1 MPRYRRISNPIVS
14 ISRRSAAL
22 ICAGLA
28 LMALIIIMTLA
39 LSHRGPAARI
49 AFDDASDTL
58 IVNNLRAVRL
68 PARVLDA
75 KGRVVAK
82 QTLHYERMS
91 GDAIPVSAN
100 GVITCAQRGDV
111 AVRASLGAI
120 ATGIV
125 VRCRPVRAIESSSWI
140 NLIVG
145 DSATEL
151 PFTAIGVDGRP
162 VMQVRGAVKV
172 LDSTVAT
179 LEKLNIRPR
188 ARGETVAAV
197 RIGDQETRIRV
208 LVHEQVNAFTGLR
221 PDQRVVAVP
230 VRLARGDTVRL
241 SLPAGALWIKYLP
254 RRVGEPP
261 PSIDLGIIG
270 ACSAGGDGLHQY
282 RLPPNEYGT
291 SYCLVDRGPSIVVV
305 AHGQSGLPVVD
316 GWLALDRAELR

>member
-1 MPRYRRISNPIVS
+1 MVS
-14 ISRRSAAL
+14 ISRKSAVL
-22 ICAGLA
+22 SCAGLA
-28 LMALIIIMTLA
+28 LLA
-39 LSHRGPAARI
+39 LSVITTFALSRPGPPARI
-49 AFDDASDTL
+49 AFEDAQDTL

-75 KGRVVAK
+75 NGRVLEAP
-82 QTLHYERMS
+82 TLHYERVN

-100 GVITCAQRGDV
+100 GVLTCKQRGDV
-111 AVRASLGAI
+111 TVRASLGAI
-120 ATGIV
+120 ATGLV

-151 PFTAIGVDGRP
+151 PFTAIGIDGRP
-162 VMQVRGAVKV
+162 VMQVRGAMRV

-179 LEKLNIRPR
+179 LEKLNIRPH
-188 ARGETVAAV
+188 ARGETVATM

-208 LVHEQVNAFTGLR
+208 LVHEQVEAFTGLR

-270 ACSAGGDGLHQY
+270 ACSPGGDGLHQY

-291 SYCLVDRGPSIVVV
+291 SYCLVDRGPSIVVL
-305 AHGQSGLPVVD
+305 AHGPIGLPIVD
-316 GWLALDRAELR
+316 GWLALERAELR